1 MPPNINETGLSRFKD
16 KSGNSEQFSNLR
28 MDKAISFCVTL
39 LAHCPRISPL
49 LRRSG
54 SAVETQ
60 LQDLRVGLESVG
72 FDGHC
77 FGFPASFRNLLVR
90 LELDLFELVPG
101 RKRLLL
107 RRYLGFDRIVE
118 VFGEF
123 EINDVELIDE
133 DVPIL
138 KPDL

>member
-1 MPPNINETGLSRFKD
+1 MDLRALDSMVIASAFPRASAILWSA
-16 KSGNSEQFSNLR
+16 SNL
-28 MDKAISFCVTL
+28 ICS
-39 LAHCPRISPL
+39 S
-49 LRRSG
+49 
-54 SAVETQ
+54 
-60 LQDLRVGLESVG
+60 
-72 FDGHC
+72 
-77 FGFPASFRNLLVR
+77 
-90 LELDLFELVPG
+90 LFLG

>member
-1 MPPNINETGLSRFKD
+1 
-16 KSGNSEQFSNLR
+16 
-28 MDKAISFCVTL
+28 
-39 LAHCPRISPL
+39 
-49 LRRSG
+49 
-54 SAVETQ
+54 
-60 LQDLRVGLESVG
+60 
-72 FDGHC
+72 
-77 FGFPASFRNLLVR
+77 
-90 LELDLFELVPG
+90 LFLG

>member
-1 MPPNINETGLSRFKD
+1 MLLWQVD
-16 KSGNSEQFSNLR
+16 KRYSAPGYLR
-28 MDKAISFCVTL
+28 Q
-39 LAHCPRISPL
+39 
-49 LRRSG
+49 RSVPFFER
-54 SAVETQ
+54 SQ

-77 FGFPASFRNLLVR
+77 FGFPPSFRNIVVR

>member
-1 MPPNINETGLSRFKD
+1 M
-16 KSGNSEQFSNLR
+16 
-28 MDKAISFCVTL
+28 
-39 LAHCPRISPL
+39 
-49 LRRSG
+49 
-54 SAVETQ
+54 
-60 LQDLRVGLESVG
+60 RVGPEGVG
-72 FDGHC
+72 FDGH
-77 FGFPASFRNLLVR
+77 SFRFPPSLRDFLVR

-123 EINDVELIDE
+123 EIDDVELIDE